1 MEDTIKLEARDFV
14 ISGIEKFSGGG
25 SVNFEVSYLEMLTVK
40 ACLQI
45 CEGSNG

>member
-25 SVNFEVSYLEMLTVK
+25 TVNFEVRFLFRD
-40 ACLQI
+40 ANCL
-45 CEGSNG
+45 SLLANM

>member
-25 SVNFEVSYLEMLTVK
+25 SVNFEVRKHRFTNCCSLPANM
-40 ACLQI
+40 
-45 CEGSNG
+45 